1 MFLRRRGRAQE
12 FPQDEGVMNPINI
25 RGRTAPEPLTGNHPD
40 IRRWIS
46 AGSRSQTIKK
56 NTKLSNTNKTR
67 PGNLA
72 DIRRPECRVPGPEDI
87 LLG

>member
-56 NTKLSNTNKTR
+56 IPNTKKIR

-72 DIRRPECRVPGPEDI
+72 DIHRTECRVPGHYKNTK
-87 LLG
+87 